1 MTANL
6 FDVLWFIF
14 AAGYALVFA
23 FLLRDL
29 RQHARLIDSLRDDL
43 TRLSKCQEYQRDAIG
58 KLTEYCKTME
68 KILFSV
74 KPEDEEEDEDD
85 D

>member
-1 MTANL
+1 MTVNL
-6 FDVLWFIF
+6 SDILWFIF

-23 FLLRDL
+23 FLIRDL

-74 KPEDEEEDEDD
+74 KTEDD
-85 D
+85 DNDD

>member
-1 MTANL
+1 MTGDL

-29 RQHARLIDSLRDDL
+29 RQHAHLINSLRDDL

-74 KPEDEEEDEDD
+74 KTEDD
-85 D
+85 DNDD